1 VNASLLAGYSQGK
14 IVYGSIPVKWSK
26 AGGSTKLACVQGHQY
41 LENERIRTT
50 GEGHRKILQD
60 AFLEQFNTEGDDSWK
75 IPYHMPTDISIW
87 RQKFNDST
95 THKWAM
101 AIDTNTCTGCGSC
114 MVSCQAEN
122 NISVVGK
129 DEVLIN
135 REMHWIRIDRY
146 YTAADGNHP
155 EHTDEV
161 DVVQQPMLCQ
171 HCDNAPC
178 ETVCPVV
185 ATTHN
190 EEGLNVQTYNR
201 CVGTRYCSNNC
212 PYKVRH
218 YNWYDYSDY
227 RAGLHQSGRPLTRL
241 LRQVGIKGKELK
253 DKTEYPLML
262 QFNPDVTVRSRGVME
277 KCSFCVHKIRR
288 WHTDERALGRD
299 LPEAQKQTA
308 CQQACPADA
317 ITFGNILDENS
328 AVSKV
333 VEKKGAYKVLKEL
346 NTEANV
352 TYLTRLRN
360 RAMPEGS
367 ADAHGSHGETA
378 HH

>member
-1 VNASLLAGYSQGK
+1 
-14 IVYGSIPVKWSK
+14 
-26 AGGSTKLACVQGHQY
+26 
-41 LENERIRTT
+41 
-50 GEGHRKILQD
+50 
-60 AFLEQFNTEGDDSWK
+60 
-75 IPYHMPTDISIW
+75 
-87 RQKFNDST
+87 
-95 THKWAM
+95 
-101 AIDTNTCTGCGSC
+101 
-114 MVSCQAEN
+114 
-122 NISVVGK
+122 
-129 DEVLIN
+129 
-135 REMHWIRIDRY
+135 
-146 YTAADGNHP
+146 
-155 EHTDEV
+155 
-161 DVVQQPMLCQ
+161 
-171 HCDNAPC
+171 
-178 ETVCPVV
+178 
-185 ATTHN
+185 
-190 EEGLNVQTYNR
+190 
-201 CVGTRYCSNNC
+201 
-212 PYKVRH
+212 
-218 YNWYDYSDY
+218 
-227 RAGLHQSGRPLTRL
+227 
-241 LRQVGIKGKELK
+241 VGIKGKELK